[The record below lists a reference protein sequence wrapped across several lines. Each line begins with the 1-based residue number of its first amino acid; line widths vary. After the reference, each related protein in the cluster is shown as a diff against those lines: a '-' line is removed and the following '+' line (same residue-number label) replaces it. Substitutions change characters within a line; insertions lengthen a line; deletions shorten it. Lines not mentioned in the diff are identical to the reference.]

1 MMEPCRLAASEL
13 ACRRGD
19 RLLFAGLSLAL
30 DSGQAC
36 HVTGPNGIG
45 KSSMIRIMAGLLRP
59 FAGNVERQGAM
70 ALLDQNIALDEHQ
83 PLGKALAFWTGIDGG
98 SVDLARLGLADLL
111 DVPVRYLSTGQ
122 RKRAALARLLGQ
134 QAAIWLLDEPLN
146 GLDTEAV
153 ALVETLVAEHVAGG
167 GIALIASHQPI
178 TVSGMSQLHL
188 PDFVPQ
194 DVYA

>member
-1 MMEPCRLAASEL
+1 MMEPCRLAATEL
-13 ACRRGD
+13 ACRRGE
-19 RLLFAGLSLAL
+19 RLLFAGLLLAL
-30 DSGQAC
+30 EGGQAC

-45 KSSMIRIMAGLLRP
+45 KSSLIRIMAGLLRP
-59 FAGNVERQGAM
+59 FAGSVERQGSM

-98 SVDLARLGLADLL
+98 TVDLPRLGLADLL

-134 QAAIWLLDEPLN
+134 KAEIWLLDEPLN
-146 GLDTEAV
+146 GLDSEAV
-153 ALVETLVAEHVAGG
+153 SLVEALVAEHVAAG

-178 TVSGMSQLHL
+178 AVKGMSVLHL
-188 PDFVPQ
+188 PGYVPQ
-194 DVYA
+194 DAYA